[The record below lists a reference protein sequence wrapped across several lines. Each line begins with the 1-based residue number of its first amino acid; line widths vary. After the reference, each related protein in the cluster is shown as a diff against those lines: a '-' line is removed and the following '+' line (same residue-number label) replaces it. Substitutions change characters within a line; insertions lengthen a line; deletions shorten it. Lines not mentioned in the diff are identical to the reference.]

1 LSLRADLI
9 DEQGRIVASKEF
21 IQGSTI
27 CYFETDTI
35 YNGIY
40 FLKIAFNNNNNNIK
54 TYKVILKK

>member
-1 LSLRADLI
+1 MTTKADLV
-9 DEQGRIVASKEF
+9 DEQGRIIASKESF
-21 IQGSTI
+21 QGSTI

-40 FLKIAFNNNNNNIK
+40 FLKIASKDTIK

>member
-1 LSLRADLI
+1 MITENLKADLI
-9 DEQGRIVASKEF
+9 DEQGRIVASKQF

-40 FLKIAFNNNNNNIK
+40 FLKIAFNNNIK